1 MDMIER
7 VARAIAVNF
16 GVDPDGPHF
25 TLSESTL
32 LAWQQFEGTAKDVLE
47 ALRDPTEAMGDACG
61 SIIDKVPSDD
71 LPF

>member
-16 GVDPDGPHF
+16 GVDPDAPHF

-32 LAWQQFEGTAKDVLE
+32 LAWQQFEGAAKDVLE
-47 ALRDPTEAMGDACG
+47 AMRGPSEAMGDAG
-61 SIIDKVPSDD
+61 GLIIDKALEDGK
-71 LPF
+71 